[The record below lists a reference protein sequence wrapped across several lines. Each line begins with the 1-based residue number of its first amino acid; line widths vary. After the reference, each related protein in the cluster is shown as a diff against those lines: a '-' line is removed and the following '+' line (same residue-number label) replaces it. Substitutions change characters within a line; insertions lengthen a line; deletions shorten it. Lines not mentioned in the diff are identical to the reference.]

1 MPTRR
6 SPHALPDNQPDPTPH
21 LYAPAPGMRE
31 ARQDAGVTLE
41 ELSEMTHYGVD
52 LLEKIEASNVPVPRL
67 TTSRISAC
75 LAARHTE
82 VRKEGPNEV
91 TRLKDI
97 VPD

>member
-1 MPTRR
+1 MKE
-6 SPHALPDNQPDPTPH
+6 A
-21 LYAPAPGMRE
+21 RE
-31 ARQDAGVTLE
+31 AAGLSLE
-41 ELSEMTHYGVD
+41 ELSEMSGYGTA

-82 VRKEGPNEV
+82 VRQEGPNEV

-97 VPD
+97 GQ